1 MARLVWRLH
10 PQRDSH
16 RRKDRPMFASTS
28 PAGADAMTAPEP
40 QTPSPKRRAA
50 PGLLVEIGVNFVLPL
65 LVYDHYKPL
74 YGDVGALLAASAP
87 PLAWSVVEFVRRRR
101 VDALSLLA
109 LAGVGLSLLAFVGG
123 GGVHLLQLRETLVT
137 GLIGL
142 VFLVS
147 AAIGKPLIHQL
158 ARAGAARKSPE
169 ALAEF
174 DARRDAPRLPALH
187 DDDDA
192 RLGDRP
198 DGRGGARGRARLRRS
213 RADLPDPGPC
223 PGLRRD
229 GRPGP
234 VDAVAPPPL
243 APGEVKARIARARR
257 PAGRLGRASRRLSA
271 RWTTGSAAA
280 PPGRRA
286 CARRRPR

>member
-28 PAGADAMTAPEP
+28 PAGAYAMTAPEP

-174 DARRDAPRLPALH
+174 DARRDAPAFRRSMMTMTLVWGIGLTAEAAL
-187 DDDDA
+187 A
-192 RLGDRP
+192 AALVFVVPVRTYLILGP
-198 DGRGGARGRARLRRS
+198 VLGYGAMGGLGLWTLWRRRRS
-213 RADLPDPGPC
+213 RQ
-223 PGLRRD
+223 
-229 GRPGP
+229 
-234 VDAVAPPPL
+234 
-243 APGEVKARIARARR
+243 AR
-257 PAGRLGRASRRLSA
+257 
-271 RWTTGSAAA
+271 
-280 PPGRRA
+280 
-286 CARRRPR
+286 